1 MQEQVKRY
9 ALWVGEEMYGDQD
22 FVEVGRFA
30 DHEAA
35 VMVGQMH
42 RDKGKPW
49 CIVDVVQD
57 RIVTTWEQR
66 IEFRDGGLSL
76 DL

>member
-1 MQEQVKRY
+1 
-9 ALWVGEEMYGDQD
+9 
-22 FVEVGRFA
+22 
-30 DHEAA
+30 
-35 VMVGQMH
+35 MVGQMY
-42 RDKGKPW
+42 RDKGQPW
-49 CIVDVVQD
+49 AIVDVVQD